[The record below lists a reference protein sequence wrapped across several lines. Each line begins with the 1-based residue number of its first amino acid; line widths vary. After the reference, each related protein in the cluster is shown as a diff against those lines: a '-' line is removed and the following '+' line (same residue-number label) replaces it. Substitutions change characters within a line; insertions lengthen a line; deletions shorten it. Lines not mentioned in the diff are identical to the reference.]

1 MSFYQTTNASI
12 VRFRTVPRKL
22 VAPFEA
28 LQRVVTIQ
36 QLTASTYASAAA
48 SIAAGAA
55 LTPEQLQNG
64 ALIIPS
70 TQTASR
76 FFGLPTAYAL
86 QQYFGGR
93 FAFNMAANQVN
104 VGAGAN
110 QLNGNND
117 FFLINFYNL
126 SETAGLV
133 VNSDNTQSKPI
144 AANPTIANDAVMT
157 PVLLR
162 FSGVNSPLATV
173 NGVAN
178 AVTYTLY

>member
-28 LQRVVTIQ
+28 LQRVVQ
-36 QLTASTYASAAA
+36 VQLITGYTDGAAA
-48 SIAAGAA
+48 ILAP

-64 ALIIPS
+64 VVIISPTAASVDTFALPS
-70 TQTASR
+70 
-76 FFGLPTAYAL
+76 AYAL

-126 SETAGLV
+126 STTAGVL
-133 VNSDNTQSKPI
+133 VNSDNTQTKPI
-144 AANPTIANDAVMT
+144 TAATIANDAVMT

-162 FSGVNSPLATV
+162 FSGVNSPLATI

>member
-22 VAPFEA
+22 VAPFDA
-28 LQRVVTIQ
+28 LQRVVQ
-36 QLTASTYASAAA
+36 VQLIVGQADAAA
-48 SIAAGAA
+48 AILAP

-64 ALIIPS
+64 VVIISPTAGTANYALPS
-70 TQTASR
+70 
-76 FFGLPTAYAL
+76 AYAL

-126 SETAGLV
+126 STPAGLV

-144 AANPTIANDAVMT
+144 TVAAIANDAVMT

-162 FSGVNSPLATV
+162 FSGVNSPLATI

-178 AVTYTLY
+178 AVTYTIF

>member
-28 LQRVVTIQ
+28 LQRVVQ
-36 QLTASTYASAAA
+36 VQLIVGQADAATAILAP
-48 SIAAGAA
+48 

-64 ALIIPS
+64 VVIISPTAGSDTYALPS
-70 TQTASR
+70 
-76 FFGLPTAYAL
+76 AYAL

-126 SETAGLV
+126 SSTIAGLV

-144 AANPTIANDAVMT
+144 AVAPAANNASMT
-157 PVLLR
+157 PVLIR
-162 FSGVNSPLATV
+162 FSGVNSPLATI

>member
-12 VRFRTVPRKL
+12 VRFRTVPRKT
-22 VAPFEA
+22 VAPFDA
-28 LQRVVTIQ
+28 LQRVVQ
-36 QLTASTYASAAA
+36 VQLVTGYTDGAAA
-48 SIAAGAA
+48 ILAP

-64 ALIIPS
+64 VVIISPTAASVDTFALPS
-70 TQTASR
+70 
-76 FFGLPTAYAL
+76 AYAL

-126 SETAGLV
+126 SSTTAGLV
-133 VNSDNTQSKPI
+133 VSSDNTQNKSI
-144 AANPTIANDAVMT
+144 AVANAGSDAVMT

-162 FSGVNSPLATV
+162 FSGVNSPLATI

>member
-28 LQRVVTIQ
+28 LQRVVQ
-36 QLTASTYASAAA
+36 VQLVTGYTDGAAA
-48 SIAAGAA
+48 ILAP

-64 ALIIPS
+64 AVIISPTAASVDTFALPS
-70 TQTASR
+70 
-76 FFGLPTAYAL
+76 AYAL

-126 SETAGLV
+126 STTAGIV

-144 AANPTIANDAVMT
+144 TAATIANDAVMT
-157 PVLLR
+157 PILLR
-162 FSGVNSPLATV
+162 FSGVNSPLATI

>member
-12 VRFRTVPRKL
+12 VRFRTVPTKT
-22 VAPFEA
+22 VAPFDA
-28 LQRVVTIQ
+28 LQRVVQ
-36 QLTASTYASAAA
+36 VQLVTGYTDGAAA
-48 SIAAGAA
+48 ILAP

-64 ALIIPS
+64 VVIISPTAASVDTFALPS
-70 TQTASR
+70 
-76 FFGLPTAYAL
+76 AYAL

-126 SETAGLV
+126 STTAGVL

-144 AANPTIANDAVMT
+144 TAATIANDAVMT

-162 FSGVNSPLATV
+162 FSGVNSPLATI

-178 AVTYTLY
+178 AVTYTLF

>member
-70 TQTASR
+70 TQTAGQ

-117 FFLINFYNL
+117 FFLFNVYNL
-126 SETAGLV
+126 STNTTTF
-133 VNSDNTQSKPI
+133 VNGNNSADVKVI
-144 AANPTIANDAVMT
+144 AVAPAANDASMT
-157 PVLLR
+157 PILLR
-162 FSGVNSPLATV
+162 FSGVNSPLATI

-178 AVTYTLY
+178 TVSYTIF

>member
-28 LQRVVTIQ
+28 LQRVVQ
-36 QLTASTYASAAA
+36 VQLVTGYTDGAAA
-48 SIAAGAA
+48 ILAP

-64 ALIIPS
+64 AVIISPTAASVDTFALPS
-70 TQTASR
+70 
-76 FFGLPTAYAL
+76 AYAL

-126 SETAGLV
+126 STTAGVL
-133 VNSDNTQSKPI
+133 VNSDNTQTKPI
-144 AANPTIANDAVMT
+144 TAATIANDAVMT
-157 PVLLR
+157 PILLR
-162 FSGVNSPLATV
+162 FSGVNSPLATI

>member
-36 QLTASTYASAAA
+36 QLTASTYTTAAD

-70 TQTASR
+70 TQVAAR

-117 FFLINFYNL
+117 FFLFNVYNL
-126 SETAGLV
+126 ANVTTTF
-133 VNSDNTQSKPI
+133 VNGNNSADVKVI
-144 AANPTIANDAVMT
+144 AQAPAANDASMT
-157 PVLLR
+157 PILLR
-162 FSGVNSPLATV
+162 FSSVNSPLATI

-178 AVTYTLY
+178 TVSYTIF

>member
-22 VAPFEA
+22 VAPFDA
-28 LQRVVTIQ
+28 LQRVVQ
-36 QLTASTYASAAA
+36 VQLVTGYTDGAAA
-48 SIAAGAA
+48 ILAP

-64 ALIIPS
+64 AVIISPTAASVDTFALPS
-70 TQTASR
+70 
-76 FFGLPTAYAL
+76 AYAL

-126 SETAGLV
+126 STTAGIV
-133 VNSDNTQSKPI
+133 VNSDNTQTKPI
-144 AANPTIANDAVMT
+144 TAATIANDAVMT
-157 PVLLR
+157 PILLR
-162 FSGVNSPLATV
+162 FSGVNSPLATI

>member
-12 VRFRTVPRKL
+12 VRFRTVPTKT
-22 VAPFEA
+22 VAPFDA
-28 LQRVVTIQ
+28 LHRVVQ
-36 QLTASTYASAAA
+36 VQLVTGYTDGAAA
-48 SIAAGAA
+48 ILAP

-64 ALIIPS
+64 AVIISPTAASVDTFALPS
-70 TQTASR
+70 
-76 FFGLPTAYAL
+76 AYAL

-126 SETAGLV
+126 STTAGIV

-144 AANPTIANDAVMT
+144 TAATIANDAVMT
-157 PVLLR
+157 PILLR
-162 FSGVNSPLATV
+162 FSGVNSPLATI

>member
-22 VAPFEA
+22 VAPFDA
-28 LQRVVTIQ
+28 LQRVVQ
-36 QLTASTYASAAA
+36 VQLVTGYTDGAAA
-48 SIAAGAA
+48 ILAP

-64 ALIIPS
+64 AVIISPTAASVDTFALPS
-70 TQTASR
+70 
-76 FFGLPTAYAL
+76 AYAL

-126 SETAGLV
+126 STTAGVL

-144 AANPTIANDAVMT
+144 TAATIANDAVMT

-162 FSGVNSPLATV
+162 FSGVNSPLATI

>member
-12 VRFRTVPRKL
+12 VRFRTVPTKT
-22 VAPFEA
+22 VAPFDA
-28 LQRVVTIQ
+28 LHRVVQ
-36 QLTASTYASAAA
+36 VQLVTGYTDGAAA
-48 SIAAGAA
+48 ILAP

-64 ALIIPS
+64 AVIISPTAASVDTFALPS
-70 TQTASR
+70 
-76 FFGLPTAYAL
+76 AYAL

-126 SETAGLV
+126 STTAGVV
-133 VNSDNTQSKPI
+133 VNSDNTQTKPI
-144 AANPTIANDAVMT
+144 TAATIANDAVMT
-157 PVLLR
+157 PILLR

>member
-22 VAPFEA
+22 VAPFDA
-28 LQRVVTIQ
+28 LQRVVQ
-36 QLTASTYASAAA
+36 VQLVTGYTDGAAA
-48 SIAAGAA
+48 ILAP

-64 ALIIPS
+64 VVIISPTAGTDTYALPS
-70 TQTASR
+70 
-76 FFGLPTAYAL
+76 AYAL

-126 SETAGLV
+126 SSTTAGLV
-133 VNSDNTQSKPI
+133 VSSDNTQSKPI
-144 AANPTIANDAVMT
+144 AVANSGSDAVMT

-162 FSGVNSPLATV
+162 FSGVNSPLATI

-178 AVTYTLY
+178 AVTYTIF

>member
-12 VRFRTVPRKL
+12 VRFRTVPRKT
-22 VAPFEA
+22 VAPFDA
-28 LQRVVTIQ
+28 LQRVVQAQILVGQ
-36 QLTASTYASAAA
+36 ADAAA
-48 SIAAGAA
+48 AILAP

-64 ALIIPS
+64 VVIISPTAGTDTYALPS
-70 TQTASR
+70 
-76 FFGLPTAYAL
+76 AYAL

-126 SETAGLV
+126 SLTAGLV

-144 AANPTIANDAVMT
+144 TAATIANDAVMT

-162 FSGVNSPLATV
+162 FSGVNSPLATI

-178 AVTYTLY
+178 AVTYTLF

>member
-12 VRFRTVPRKL
+12 VRFRTVPTKT
-22 VAPFEA
+22 VAPFDA
-28 LQRVVTIQ
+28 LQRVVQ
-36 QLTASTYASAAA
+36 VQLVTGYTDGAAA
-48 SIAAGAA
+48 ILAP

-64 ALIIPS
+64 VVIISPTAASVDTFALPS
-70 TQTASR
+70 
-76 FFGLPTAYAL
+76 AYAL

-126 SETAGLV
+126 STTAGVL
-133 VNSDNTQSKPI
+133 VNSDNTQTKPI
-144 AANPTIANDAVMT
+144 TAATIANDAVMT

-162 FSGVNSPLATV
+162 FSGVNSPLATI

-178 AVTYTLY
+178 AVTYTLF

>member
-12 VRFRTVPRKL
+12 VRFRTVPRKT
-22 VAPFEA
+22 VAPFDA
-28 LQRVVTIQ
+28 LQRVVQ
-36 QLTASTYASAAA
+36 VQLVTGYTDGAAA
-48 SIAAGAA
+48 ILAP

-64 ALIIPS
+64 AVIISPTAASVDTFALPS
-70 TQTASR
+70 
-76 FFGLPTAYAL
+76 AYAL

-126 SETAGLV
+126 STTAGVL
-133 VNSDNTQSKPI
+133 VNSDNTQTKPI
-144 AANPTIANDAVMT
+144 TAATIANDAVMT

-162 FSGVNSPLATV
+162 FSGVNSPLATI

>member
-22 VAPFEA
+22 VAPFDA
-28 LQRVVTIQ
+28 LQRVVQ
-36 QLTASTYASAAA
+36 VQLVTGYTDGAAA
-48 SIAAGAA
+48 ILAP

-64 ALIIPS
+64 VVIISPTAASVDTFALPS
-70 TQTASR
+70 
-76 FFGLPTAYAL
+76 AYAL

-126 SETAGLV
+126 STTAGVV
-133 VNSDNTQSKPI
+133 VNSDNTQTKPI
-144 AANPTIANDAVMT
+144 TAATIANDAVMT
-157 PVLLR
+157 PILLR

>member
-12 VRFRTVPRKL
+12 VRFRTVPRKT
-22 VAPFEA
+22 VAPFDA
-28 LQRVVTIQ
+28 LQRVVQ
-36 QLTASTYASAAA
+36 VQLVTGYTDGAAA
-48 SIAAGAA
+48 ILAP

-64 ALIIPS
+64 VVIISPTAASVDTFALPS
-70 TQTASR
+70 
-76 FFGLPTAYAL
+76 AYAL

-126 SETAGLV
+126 SQTAGVL
-133 VNSDNTQSKPI
+133 VNSDNTQTKPI
-144 AANPTIANDAVMT
+144 TAATIPNDAVMT

-162 FSGVNSPLATV
+162 FSGVNSPLATI

>member
-28 LQRVVTIQ
+28 LQRVVQ
-36 QLTASTYASAAA
+36 VQLVTGYTDGAAA
-48 SIAAGAA
+48 ILAP

-64 ALIIPS
+64 VVIISPTAASVDTFALPS
-70 TQTASR
+70 
-76 FFGLPTAYAL
+76 AYAL

-126 SETAGLV
+126 SITAGVL
-133 VNSDNTQSKPI
+133 VNSDNTQTKPI
-144 AANPTIANDAVMT
+144 TAATIANDAVMT

-162 FSGVNSPLATV
+162 FSGVNSPLATI

>member
-12 VRFRTVPRKL
+12 VRFRTVPTKT
-22 VAPFEA
+22 VAPFDA
-28 LQRVVTIQ
+28 LQRVVQ
-36 QLTASTYASAAA
+36 VQLVTGYTDGAAA
-48 SIAAGAA
+48 ILAP

-64 ALIIPS
+64 AVIISPTAASVDTFALPS
-70 TQTASR
+70 
-76 FFGLPTAYAL
+76 AYAL

-126 SETAGLV
+126 STTAGVL

-144 AANPTIANDAVMT
+144 TAATIANDAVMT

-162 FSGVNSPLATV
+162 FSGVNSPLATI